1 MFVQLV
7 KLRWTYIK
15 DELTVMPLDDPA
27 RGICDIMGAK
37 EHLIYRGDTFE
48 LANSVSS
55 VLDVEEFSSQT
66 VSLHVLGED
75 TRYSRKDLAL
85 FLPFGREKFS
95 PLLDSWDRICRLFH
109 CEHDGHYHPDTHIL
123 RWCTFC
129 HTWYHI
135 DCLDEVEAQGPT
147 VLIPS
152 PDRKERHDTQEVIE
166 SKFAAGRIRYDYH
179 NFNLWQ
185 KLLKMPIQRGYPEYD
200 YPLSF
205 ERLLLQMRKTYVT
218 TGCPADVHNYVLEHL
233 NLAPGLV
240 HRSAEMTTVLY
251 SLIGDP
257 ENDCTYYRCPSCEDE
272 VII

>member
-1 MFVQLV
+1 MQLV

-95 PLLDSWDRICRLFH
+95 PLLVSSLCPP
-109 CEHDGHYHPDTHIL
+109 Y
-123 RWCTFC
+123 CTF
-129 HTWYHI
+129 YR
-135 DCLDEVEAQGPT
+135 P
-147 VLIPS
+147 
-152 PDRKERHDTQEVIE
+152 
-166 SKFAAGRIRYDYH
+166 
-179 NFNLWQ
+179 NLCFPG
-185 KLLKMPIQRGYPEYD
+185 LLGQDLPALSLRARR
-200 YPLSF
+200 PLS
-205 ERLLLQMRKTYVT
+205 
-218 TGCPADVHNYVLEHL
+218 P
-233 NLAPGLV
+233 
-240 HRSAEMTTVLY
+240 
-251 SLIGDP
+251 
-257 ENDCTYYRCPSCEDE
+257 
-272 VII
+272 